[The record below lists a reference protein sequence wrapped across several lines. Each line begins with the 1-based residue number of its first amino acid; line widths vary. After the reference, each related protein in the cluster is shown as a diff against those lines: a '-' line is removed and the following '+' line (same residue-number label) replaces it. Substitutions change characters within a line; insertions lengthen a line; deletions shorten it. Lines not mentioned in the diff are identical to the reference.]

1 MTISE
6 ILTKAA
12 INTGLGMGTVF
23 AMLLLISVIISLF
36 RLIPQNVVSAAEPEP
51 LENDDEEL
59 ASVVIAAVL
68 AAAEDQPREDEKNDS
83 YIVRSIRRR

>member
-23 AMLLLISVIISLF
+23 AMLILISVIISLF
-36 RLIPQNVVSAAEPEP
+36 RLIPQNVVLAAEPEP

-59 ASVVIAAVL
+59 AFVVIAAVL
-68 AAAEDQPREDEKNDS
+68 AAAGDQPQEDEKNDS